1 MLPLIFL
8 AFTPIHPKFTPFHPS
23 LIKIRVRL
31 LYG

>member
-23 LIKIRVRL
+23 LIKIKCD
-31 LYG
+31 